1 MEYNLI
7 VKDFGKIKEANVHV
21 SPLTLFVGDNN
32 SGKSY
37 LLSLLW
43 ALQSLTS
50 SSLLFHHIKGLK
62 DSSLQTI
69 KESLETLIQNTTS
82 DRNGSLEFS
91 NQNFIDVLNFLFE
104 QTKTDFVRDIFNDPK
119 VDIGHLEIQMKPM
132 TFLINT
138 KIDTPKTIHFSF
150 GDSMRGFSLGYDE
163 NISSQR
169 IAESCVAS
177 AITWLLESNL
187 GTNVSF
193 LPAARTGFMLSRN
206 VINQYSRKST
216 FDFVVANNGEYSLT
230 NVIEPFTKPILQFLS
245 LLETAPYAPIGYKR
259 ERLVNWIEMELMHGS
274 IVNIDNPSLEIRY
287 IPTGKEESISLR
299 ASSAVVTELA
309 PLIICLNNHSFL
321 RTLCYEEP
329 EMCLHPQ
336 LQAQMG
342 KLLVRLVNSGVN
354 VIATTHSDIIIQHV
368 NNMCR
373 LSNITERK
381 DIMNKFDLI
390 DDDLID
396 TSLVAI
402 YQLKDCGDYST
413 VEEIKSGENG
423 FEVPTF
429 YDALM
434 DILQQTTDIEDAVT
448 EQEA

>member
-7 VKDFGKIKEANVHV
+7 VKDFGKIKEANIHV

-43 ALQSLTS
+43 ALRSVKAAVLFDDVLQIEHEAFYDIKDRLCTGYENA
-50 SSLLFHHIKGLK
+50 LLNEDYPI
-62 DSSLQTI
+62 
-69 KESLETLIQNTTS
+69 TLPTQQLISILNICL
-82 DRNGSLEFS
+82 DRNK
-91 NQNFIDVLNFLFE
+91 D
-104 QTKTDFVRDIFNDPK
+104 KFVSSIFNDSQ
-119 VDIGHLEIQMKPM
+119 VHIGTLQI
-132 TFLINT
+132 
-138 KIDTPKTIHFSF
+138 
-150 GDSMRGFSLGYDE
+150 
-163 NISSQR
+163 
-169 IAESCVAS
+169 
-177 AITWLLESNL
+177 ESNAPDL
-187 GTNVSF
+187 TITLLKQDDAPNHISYKKSWMVSGNKRSKEDF
-193 LPAARTGFMLSRN
+193 AFSTIQHMLRQIISDASWNSMFYLPAVRTGFMLSKN
-206 VINQYSRKST
+206 VINKVARST
-216 FDFVVANNGEYSLT
+216 AFDNITMEDSATSN
-230 NVIEPFTKPILQFLS
+230 IPFTKPILEFLNT
-245 LLETAPYAPIGYKR
+245 LEDLPIIKQTKEKYSSYA
-259 ERLVNWIEMELMHGS
+259 VWIENTMTKGQITQS
-274 IVNIDNPSLEIRY
+274 NNPSREIRY
-287 IPTGKEESISLR
+287 IPMGAKDSISLR
-299 ASSAVVTELA
+299 TSSAVVTELA
-309 PLIICLNNHSFL
+309 PLVLLLKHQSHL

-342 KLLVRLVNSGVN
+342 MLLVRLVNSGVN

-373 LSNITERK
+373 LSNVAERK
-381 DIMNKFDLI
+381 DLMEKFDLI

-396 TSLVAI
+396 TSRVAV

-413 VEEIKSGENG
+413 VGEIRPGKNG

-434 DILQQTTDIEDAVT
+434 DILEQTTDIEDAVT